1 MSVGINLN
9 DRVAIGTG
17 GSSGMGRACALR
29 IAEAGAAVGCGR
41 VETVDA
47 PKEPSRT
54 SWRPRDGRWRRWAM
68 SAIPDYAVAPSR

>member
-29 IAEAGAAVGCGR
+29 IAEAGAAVVVGGR
-41 VETVDA
+41 DSGRTEGTVSDVLA
-47 PKEPSRT
+47 AE
-54 SWRPRDGRWRRWAM
+54 GRAVAAVGDV
-68 SAIPDYAVAPSR
+68 SDPDYAVAPSR